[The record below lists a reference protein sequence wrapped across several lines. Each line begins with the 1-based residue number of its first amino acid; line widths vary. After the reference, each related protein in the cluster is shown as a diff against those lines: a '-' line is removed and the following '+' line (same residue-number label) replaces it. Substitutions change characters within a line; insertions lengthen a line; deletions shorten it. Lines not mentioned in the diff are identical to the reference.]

1 VCVLGACAVHNS
13 CRQAQQ
19 VLPAIK
25 YRTMGNVLSAAEL
38 PVGKVDRNYLQEPV
52 GALIRTF
59 GETYA
64 PMGVKL

>member
-1 VCVLGACAVHNS
+1 MYWGHALFTTPVSKLNRFS
-13 CRQAQQ
+13 RR
-19 VLPAIK
+19 
-25 YRTMGNVLSAAEL
+25 YSNWTMGNVLSAAEL
-38 PVGKVDRNYLQEPV
+38 PVAKVNPNYLQEPE